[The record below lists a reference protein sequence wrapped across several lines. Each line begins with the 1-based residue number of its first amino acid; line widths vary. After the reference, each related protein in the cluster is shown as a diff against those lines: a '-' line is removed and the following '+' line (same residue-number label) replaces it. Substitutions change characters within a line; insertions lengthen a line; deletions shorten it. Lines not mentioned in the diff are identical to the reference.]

1 MHRSAV
7 GSTAQTGRLR
17 HAGVGAASVRA
28 TPASGR
34 CAIAYVDALRS
45 VVAASTAVGYG
56 TTQPPRLKV
65 LAATSKGQRTRVQAA
80 AIGSTAAIKR
90 FVVRLDGKRAAQL
103 AARTSPFTVTVRRRG
118 KRVGIQALDAS
129 GRVLARAA
137 RNVRAL
143 SSGKS
148 GAGTGNGVKT

>member
-1 MHRSAV
+1 VSSRPP
-7 GSTAQTGRLR
+7 
-17 HAGVGAASVRA
+17 
-28 TPASGR
+28 TPAR
-34 CAIAYVDALRS
+34 I
-45 VVAASTAVGYG
+45 
-56 TTQPPRLKV
+56 
-65 LAATSKGQRTRVQAA
+65 QAA

-90 FVVRLDGKRAAQL
+90 FVVRLDGKRVAQL

-118 KRVGIQALDAS
+118 RRVGIQALDAS